1 MKRYN
6 LQEGDGVHVYHDA
19 DLMLVMNGGRPALS
33 DFDSESVRLE
43 FHWNWVDYPVRRDEI
58 GFTRRWTTTR
68 GRSCKARI
76 RRREE

>member
-1 MKRYN
+1 VKRYN

-33 DFDSESVRLE
+33 DFDLESVRLE

-58 GFTRRWTTTR
+58 GFYAEVDDDAW
-68 GRSCKARI
+68 
-76 RRREE
+76 EELQGTDPAA